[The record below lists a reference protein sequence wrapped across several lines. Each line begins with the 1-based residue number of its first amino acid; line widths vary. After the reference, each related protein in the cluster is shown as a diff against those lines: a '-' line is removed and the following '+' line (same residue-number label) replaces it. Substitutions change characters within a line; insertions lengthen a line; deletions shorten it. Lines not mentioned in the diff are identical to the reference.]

1 MEENIMNFKEAMS
14 FLKIP
19 RSTLYK
25 LVQEGRVPA
34 VKVGR
39 HWRFSKSTL
48 ELWISGDEFDISAHS
63 AVISSLNRKF
73 CWEIKKAERAED
85 HDCTKCLIYRTRALN
100 CFIMRSELDDKIS
113 DEEIQCDGSCRDC
126 SYYQEHF
133 V

>member
-1 MEENIMNFKEAMS
+1 MA

-48 ELWISGDEFDISAHS
+48 DQWISGADSE
-63 AVISSLNRKF
+63 SSGLMAQRNLKGSRQY
-73 CWEIKKAERAED
+73 CWETKKLEKTED
-85 HDCTKCLIYRTRALN
+85 HDCTKCLIYRSRALN
-100 CFIMRSELDDKIS
+100 CFIMRSELSNKVSKASIHC
-113 DEEIQCDGSCRDC
+113 EGSCRDC
-126 SYYQEHF
+126 DYYQEHF
-133 V
+133 N